1 MGSQF
6 PVSDRNAYIS
16 TITGVRE
23 VALTGTADLASWS
36 ARLRAVNLVPY
47 NDNGRASL
55 LLTAIEA
62 RFRGI
67 PFREMSVSV
76 VVSDDGGANVGGAY
90 LAHAFNSSR
99 LLAFA
104 ERAFFRTP
112 YHLAVLTATEQL
124 PARIGVSAS
133 GRGLFEARMGAKTT
147 PIRREDPVFEGPI
160 YLPGGE
166 EVFYAHL
173 SGSAEIYPFDSG
185 DSLTINPHPDAP
197 IFAQLVE
204 SGFAGSEWMVRSD
217 AIHARSKTY
226 KRTDQ

>member
-1 MGSQF
+1 M
-6 PVSDRNAYIS
+6 SDRNAYIS

-36 ARLRAVNLVPY
+36 ARLRAMNLVPY

-67 PFREMSVSV
+67 PFREMSISV

-133 GRGLFEARMGAKTT
+133 GRVLFEGRMGTKIT
-147 PIRREDPVFEGPI
+147 PVRREDPVFEGPI
-160 YLPGGE
+160 YLPGGG

-173 SGSAEIYPFDSG
+173 SGSAEIYPFGSD

-197 IFAQLVE
+197 ILSQLVE
-204 SGFAGSEWMVRSD
+204 TGFAGSEWMVRSD

>member
-36 ARLRAVNLVPY
+36 ARLRAMNLVPY

-67 PFREMSVSV
+67 PFREMSISV

-124 PARIGVSAS
+124 PARI
-133 GRGLFEARMGAKTT
+133 
-147 PIRREDPVFEGPI
+147 
-160 YLPGGE
+160 
-166 EVFYAHL
+166 
-173 SGSAEIYPFDSG
+173 
-185 DSLTINPHPDAP
+185 
-197 IFAQLVE
+197 
-204 SGFAGSEWMVRSD
+204 
-217 AIHARSKTY
+217 
-226 KRTDQ
+226 